1 MVFQFPYTVI
11 FPPLCIAS
19 SVAIPNVLLGYSI
32 KPRYIK
38 EPGLSIFPILFIGI
52 LAASLVEGTAKKE
65 RNFKWDFYRILV
77 ICIHVYTRLVFA
89 PLIKDLKLLRLISLC
104 IPIIRPFSFLIYP
117 PPKSFSPLNSILPSI
132 LPIIPFAISS
142 SLLFSYTFHVFYRFL
157 FQPLLSVPY
166 ANSKQTNCLL
176 VASFVYLPYR
186 SPLPVVIE
194 IMVRRY
200 L

>member
-1 MVFQFPYTVI
+1 M
-11 FPPLCIAS
+11 
-19 SVAIPNVLLGYSI
+19 
-32 KPRYIK
+32 
-38 EPGLSIFPILFIGI
+38 
-52 LAASLVEGTAKKE
+52 
-65 RNFKWDFYRILV
+65 DFYRILV

-89 PLIKDLKLLRLISLC
+89 PLKKDLKLLRLISLC

-194 IMVRRY
+194 IMVQRY